1 MDPQLAAMMVA
12 NAKKQAYS
20 QEIVYETSG
29 RATSSTRRRI
39 PDTSNS
45 RHLAMQ
51 AAMMKEAVA
60 NHESV
65 QLQRV
70 RTQRTGN
77 LRSSHTHGDSNVL
90 LPRDI
95 ESEIL
100 NRPPDTS
107 VKDDPDDPD
116 LSLDILDESSS
127 SSSSLDQ
134 NEELPPDEEE
144 ASTSIEVQRQ
154 QEGDEE
160 LFRLTA
166 SPGRNRVPQGPLLT
180 SDSGS
185 EDRIF
190 ADHSPS
196 HSPTPPLSPFGS
208 SFRDEPLQYFD
219 SPPKRNYLDMNIQQP
234 VFTTATGKDTRDFGA
249 FQEEEEDAEANN
261 VSKHNTT
268 LISQSSNDIIGF
280 EDEDTLPEE
289 TSPSRKRSRRPSSS
303 VRPPFEK
310 DWMRRNRSVLI
321 VSTLIL
327 LVAGI
332 SIGVRSL
339 SRSND
344 AAQDNP
350 PQLADNIKSNR
361 TDDEISQDDEPTVS
375 PTVSPTVDY
384 SGLSRPELLFQLL
397 APISGQSS
405 LLNPTT
411 PQYAAFT
418 WLVETDDPTIL
429 NPDMYLG
436 KDNDQT
442 FFEMVQERY
451 IMALLYYSTNGQSWR
466 NQYFMKS
473 VPICNWNDGGRGA
486 VTEGIT
492 CEATNDSKG
501 YAIQE
506 IVLDMN
512 RLGGEIPSELGRL
525 VSLRK
530 LGLGSNSL
538 VGTVPTELGHLLE
551 LTSLGLQ
558 SNYLVGSLPS
568 HLGQLSKL
576 EGFVA
581 CK

>member
-1 MDPQLAAMMVA
+1 MDAHLAAVMLA
-12 NAKKQAYS
+12 NAKKQAYK
-20 QEIVYETSG
+20 QETVYETSG
-29 RATSSTRRRI
+29 QATSSPRRRI
-39 PDTSNS
+39 PDASNS
-45 RHLAMQ
+45 RQLAMQ
-51 AAMMKEAVA
+51 AAMMKEASED
-60 NHESV
+60 HESV

-70 RTQRTGN
+70 LTQQTGN
-77 LRSSHTHGDSNVL
+77 LRSSHAHGNSNIL

-95 ESEIL
+95 
-100 NRPPDTS
+100 
-107 VKDDPDDPD
+107 DDPD

-127 SSSSLDQ
+127 SSYSYLDQ
-134 NEELPPDEEE
+134 NEELPTDEEE
-144 ASTSIEVQRQ
+144 VTTSIEVQRQ

-180 SDSGS
+180 SDSESG
-185 EDRIF
+185 DCIF
-190 ADHSPS
+190 VDHSPS
-196 HSPTPPLSPFGS
+196 HSPTPPASPFGPA
-208 SFRDEPLQYFD
+208 FRDEPLQYFH
-219 SPPKRNYLDMNIQQP
+219 SPPKRNYLDVNTQQP
-234 VFTTATGKDTRDFGA
+234 VSTTGKGKDTRDFGA

-261 VSKHNTT
+261 ETKHNTT
-268 LISQSSNDIIGF
+268 LTSESSHDIIGF
-280 EDEDTLPEE
+280 DDEHTLPEE
-289 TSPSRKRSRRPSSS
+289 TSPSRKRSRHPSSS
-303 VRPPFEK
+303 VRPPFENECSSECS
-310 DWMRRNRSVLI
+310 DWMKRNRSVLI

-327 LVAGI
+327 LLAGI
-332 SIGVRSL
+332 AIGVRSV

-344 AAQDNP
+344 AIQDNP
-350 PQLADNIKSNR
+350 PELADTIKLNR
-361 TDDEISQDDEPTVS
+361 TDDDISQDDIPTV
-375 PTVSPTVDY
+375 PPMVSPTVDY
-384 SGLSRPELLFQLL
+384 SGLSRPELLFQLI
-397 APISGQSS
+397 APISGQKN

-411 PQYAAFT
+411 PQYAAFA
-418 WLVETDDPTIL
+418 WLVEIDDPTIL

-436 KDNDQT
+436 QDNDQT
-442 FFEMVQERY
+442 FFEMAQERY

-473 VPICNWNDGGRGA
+473 APICDWNDGGRGA

-512 RLGGEIPSELGRL
+512 RLDGEIPSELGHL

-558 SNYLVGSLPS
+558 SNYLVGSIPFQ
-568 HLGQLSKL
+568 LGKLSKL